1 VNYIEELKEV
11 ICKQY
16 GVESSHLESVPV
28 IETFNGQTVW
38 DGIVEVFQLHGHPM
52 TDTAYA
58 WSHSTDDQANPIRHI
73 TELHLGPVISAE
85 TAVRT
90 AILQEFRANAEA

>member
-1 VNYIEELKEV
+1 
-11 ICKQY
+11 
-16 GVESSHLESVPV
+16 
-28 IETFNGQTVW
+28 
-38 DGIVEVFQLHGHPM
+38 M